1 MIRRVPTI
9 DADVRGP
16 AAAFQELKL
25 EERGTRLRDFLTI
38 AADAIGAAKSE
49 SSLTGAG
56 R

>member
-1 MIRRVPTI
+1 MPMCGGVQQ
-9 DADVRGP
+9 
-16 AAAFQELKL
+16 AAFQELKL
-25 EERGTRLRDFLTI
+25 EKRGTRLRDFLTI